1 MSLIEEAIIS
11 VYSVDL
17 AVKKI
22 PYKASVARDSHKNR
36 LQQLGIQ
43 IINSVSPFKGEQISY
58 TVLLPLL
65 LIFHTAFGTVFSKNC
80 IYK

>member
-43 IINSVSPFKGEQISY
+43 IINSVSPFKGEQISC

-65 LIFHTAFGTVFSKNC
+65 LIFHTAFGTV
-80 IYK
+80 I